1 MLSWQHERLRMQ
13 MWMDGPH
20 LHIDRSSHLPCA
32 VSAVVGKGRKWS
44 TVCSWS
50 YRHNISI
57 AQEGVN
63 VEGKVNK
70 LKLIKRMG
78 YGRAGFALL
87 RQRVLHA
94 L

>member
-1 MLSWQHERLRMQ
+1 MERRTR
-13 MWMDGPH
+13 PAYN
-20 LHIDRSSHLPCA
+20 RSGWRAGNRFREPLDLQLAKDFLIVPFHRFQGEDKPLA
-32 VSAVVGKGRKWS
+32 NLLNGL
-44 TVCSWS
+44 
-50 YRHNISI
+50 
-57 AQEGVN
+57 
-63 VEGKVNK
+63 VEGKANK